1 MLERIRSLNIPVAPT
16 GVHRR
21 PGPPVAL
28 FRVPLRS
35 TFLHNH
41 AAPVCHATFSCA
53 LPAAARSAS
62 RCNQLRGA
70 VTQHAIL
77 DAACVL
83 TPHDSD
89 VSSFTE

>member
-35 TFLHNH
+35 TFLHHH
-41 AAPVCHATFSCA
+41 AAPVSHVTFSCA

-83 TPHDSD
+83 TPHYSD